1 MAGAVDKVEKRGVK
15 KNGGKRAGSGRKPAV
30 DKHVLLTVKEMIAKH
45 ATEEIE
51 VQPSR
56 TSKEL
61 VKKSRYLILLDV
73 LFEEGTKKNIPAIK
87 EYYDRTL
94 GKVPQPIKGD
104 PDDRTP
110 IPIEISEAIAVKNK
124 IVA

>member
-15 KNGGKRAGSGRKPAV
+15 KNGGKRAGSGRKPSIP
-30 DKHVLLTVKEMIAKH
+30 KPVLLTVKELIATH
-45 ATEEIE
+45 GTEVVETRIG
-51 VQPSR
+51 
-56 TSKEL
+56 KEL

-73 LFEEGTKKNIPAIK
+73 LFEEGSKKNIPAIK
-87 EYYDRTL
+87 EYLDRTL